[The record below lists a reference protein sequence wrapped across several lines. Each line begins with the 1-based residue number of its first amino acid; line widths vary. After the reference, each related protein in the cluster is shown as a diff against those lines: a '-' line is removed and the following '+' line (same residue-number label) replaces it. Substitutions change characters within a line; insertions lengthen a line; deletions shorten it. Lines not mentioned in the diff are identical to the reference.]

1 LVCFSQSNIGPW
13 LTRFIE
19 CSGLH
24 RSLGT
29 HISKVR
35 SLTLDVT
42 SFTPDLVEL
51 LCQIGNKNSNT
62 IWEAKFDAIH
72 RPDPRSSREQRL
84 KFITSKY
91 VDRAFV
97 QPLSPTLSQ
106 YASPDES
113 ILAAV
118 KNNDLQG
125 TLYALAL
132 HGSPNTVD
140 PATGLHV
147 IFLALQAADPTPT
160 VPDNELVTS
169 STGLSSVTFPLA
181 ELLVQNGGE
190 ITSSIPSSGLSLAAK
205 HYLSQK
211 TAKRASAPPEA
222 TPSGAAAP
230 SKASSKA
237 SSKHSHQSSSSEF
250 YEPPATLRERQ
261 QREKERLQKRVSS
274 GGRLHRA
281 AQLER

>member
-1 LVCFSQSNIGPW
+1 M
-13 LTRFIE
+13 
-19 CSGLH
+19 
-24 RSLGT
+24 
-29 HISKVR
+29 
-35 SLTLDVT
+35 
-42 SFTPDLVEL
+42 
-51 LCQIGNKNSNT
+51 
-62 IWEAKFDAIH
+62 
-72 RPDPRSSREQRL
+72 
-84 KFITSKY
+84 
-91 VDRAFV
+91 

-147 IFLALQAADPTPT
+147 IILALQAADPTPT
-160 VPDNELVTS
+160 APDSELVAPSTS
-169 STGLSSVTFPLA
+169 LSSVTFPLA
-181 ELLVQNGGE
+181 ELLIQNGGE

-211 TAKRASAPPEA
+211 TAKRASAPAEA
-222 TPSGAAAP
+222 TPSNAAASLRP
-230 SKASSKA
+230 
-237 SSKHSHQSSSSEF
+237 SHQSSSSEL

>member
-1 LVCFSQSNIGPW
+1 MVCFSRSDIWPW
-13 LTRFIE
+13 LTQFIE

-51 LCQIGNKNSNT
+51 LCQIGNKNSNA
-62 IWEAKFDAIH
+62 IWEAKFDVTR

-140 PATGLHV
+140 PPTGLHV
-147 IFLALQAADPTPT
+147 IFLALQAADPTPI
-160 VPDNELVTS
+160 VPENELAAPSTS
-169 STGLSSVTFPLA
+169 LSSVTFPLA
-181 ELLVQNGGE
+181 ELLIQNGGE
-190 ITSSIPSSGLSLAAK
+190 ITSGIPSSGLSLAAK

-211 TAKRASAPPEA
+211 TAKRASAPAEA
-222 TPSGAAAP
+222 TPPSSAAP
-230 SKASSKA
+230 SKA

>member
-1 LVCFSQSNIGPW
+1 M
-13 LTRFIE
+13 
-19 CSGLH
+19 
-24 RSLGT
+24 
-29 HISKVR
+29 
-35 SLTLDVT
+35 
-42 SFTPDLVEL
+42 
-51 LCQIGNKNSNT
+51 
-62 IWEAKFDAIH
+62 
-72 RPDPRSSREQRL
+72 
-84 KFITSKY
+84 
-91 VDRAFV
+91 

-160 VPDNELVTS
+160 VPDNELVATS
-169 STGLSSVTFPLA
+169 TDLSSVTFPLA
-181 ELLVQNGGE
+181 ELLIQNGGE

-222 TPSGAAAP
+222 TPSGAAAS
-230 SKASSKA
+230 SKASSKS

-250 YEPPATLRERQ
+250 YEPPAALRERQ